1 MNEILWVN
9 DFFCGAGGMGL
20 GFKQADFRLSG
31 AWDFDKWAIQSYT
44 RNVSAK
50 AKNLDVTE
58 MTKDDVP
65 YADVWTFGFPCQDVS
80 YSGLRKGM
88 VKGETRSGLFYEI
101 MRLLSETEEKDKPK
115 IIIAENVKGIIP
127 YLPTIE
133 EEYAKQGYKLYYTLY
148 NTKYWFLPQNRER
161 YFMIGV
167 HNSIK
172 ERFEFPIEQ
181 KDFVPKLET
190 ICDIEVD
197 EKYYI
202 SDEKAE
208 RVIKQAMEKLENQ
221 TGFEFPDLIKDRG
234 PNMVGMVDLNGHD
247 ILKRV
252 YDLEGVSPT
261 LTTSQGG
268 NTQPKIL
275 IPITVVNKGNDFKR
289 FSEVSNCL
297 LARDYKG
304 FGNQEMNAII
314 DGYRVRRLTPREY
327 ARLQGFGEDYKQIVS
342 DTQFYKQMGNA
353 VTVNISFGIAKQIRK
368 FLLQANQN

>member
-1 MNEILWVN
+1 M
-9 DFFCGAGGMGL
+9 
-20 GFKQADFRLSG
+20 
-31 AWDFDKWAIQSYT
+31 
-44 RNVSAK
+44 
-50 AKNLDVTE
+50 
-58 MTKDDVP
+58 
-65 YADVWTFGFPCQDVS
+65 
-80 YSGLRKGM
+80 
-88 VKGETRSGLFYEI
+88 
-101 MRLLSETEEKDKPK
+101 
-115 IIIAENVKGIIP
+115 
-127 YLPTIE
+127 PTIE

-172 ERFEFPIEQ
+172 ERFDFPIEQ

-368 FLLQANQN
+368 FLLQANQK